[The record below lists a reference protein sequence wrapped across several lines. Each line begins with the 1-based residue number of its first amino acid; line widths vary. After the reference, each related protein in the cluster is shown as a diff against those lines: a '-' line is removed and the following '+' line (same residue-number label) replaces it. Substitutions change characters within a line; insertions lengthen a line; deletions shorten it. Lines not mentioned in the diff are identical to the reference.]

1 MKPLAVLT
9 LFISLAACAETTSE
23 TSGTFS
29 ARGETFET
37 TTRQFQRPD
46 GSSYERMTIQVG
58 AERVSCIPG
67 DRADCERALIDIYNR
82 DRGL

>member
-1 MKPLAVLT
+1 MKHIVFFGCIGLLT
-9 LFISLAACAETTSE
+9 GCVDTMSE
-23 TSGTFS
+23 TPGTFS
-29 ARGETFET
+29 ARGETFDT

-46 GSSYERMTIQVG
+46 GSTYERMTIYVG